1 MKRYTGEPLVARNVS
16 MRDRERER
24 DRTQHRSEMNAR
36 RVDKPTQEYNQSV
49 DAAADTYMK
58 SALQKVRQS
67 DVTHDEDLLRLNGTW
82 TWNRK

>member
-1 MKRYTGEPLVARNVS
+1 MKRYTGEPLVARKVS

-36 RVDKPTQEYNQSV
+36 RVERQTNQFNQSV
-49 DAAADTYMK
+49 DATADTYMQ

-82 TWNRK
+82 MWNRK